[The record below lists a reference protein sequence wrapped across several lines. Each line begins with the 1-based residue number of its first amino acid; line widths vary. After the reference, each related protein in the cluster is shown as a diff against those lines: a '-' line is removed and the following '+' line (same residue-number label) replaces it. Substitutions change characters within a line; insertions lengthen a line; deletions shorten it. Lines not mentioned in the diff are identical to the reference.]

1 MTTRATAEAMKTSFS
16 SLPSPRKR
24 GSVGEDEAAA
34 SLTTRARQSR
44 AKGEDEA
51 AASLTTRAI
60 AKGEDEAAASLTI
73 RSIRIPFVDSHY
85 VNYLE

>member
-1 MTTRATAEAMKTSFS
+1 LTTRAIAEAMKTSFS

-24 GSVGEDEAAA
+24 GSV
-34 SLTTRARQSR
+34 
-44 AKGEDEA
+44 GEDEA